1 MINFSLISQNS
12 IIGKILR
19 FLLKFIP
26 PNSQVFILQG
36 RLRGRRWIKGS
47 GVNGYWLGTYELE
60 KQRFFEKIVKRG
72 DIVFDVGAHVGFYT
86 LLASELVGKTGKVF
100 AFEPLPRNI
109 NYLKKHININ
119 KCKNITIIENA
130 LSNKSGNSFFKI
142 NSSSSTGQI
151 TNKEGLKII
160 SATIDNLVFK
170 NKLPVPH
177 SLKIDVEGAELS
189 VLRGA
194 INTLKKYYPAI
205 FLSTHSS
212 EINKHCRNLLSG
224 LGYNLKSISGNSI
237 EKTNE
242 IFAYKK

>member
-1 MINFSLISQNS
+1 
-12 IIGKILR
+12 
-19 FLLKFIP
+19 
-26 PNSQVFILQG
+26 
-36 RLRGRRWIKGS
+36 
-47 GVNGYWLGTYELE
+47 
-60 KQRFFEKIVKRG
+60 
-72 DIVFDVGAHVGFYT
+72 DVGAHVGFYT